1 MAGASARAYLG
12 SMKVADQPREHEAL
26 LERLHYAERGRCMEC
41 GSRLSWLRAL
51 IDPGSFLC
59 SRCEETRL
67 PLEDRS

>member
-1 MAGASARAYLG
+1 MADAGAFAYLG
-12 SMKVADQPREHEAL
+12 NMKAADQPREHEAL

-41 GSRLSWLRAL
+41 GARLSWLRAL